1 MTDNPWQVVN
11 VGLVPYPEAWR
22 LQHRLLAARIE
33 GLVPDTLVL
42 LEHPHVYTFGR
53 RAVPEHLLLTPAQL
67 AERGVETVWVDRGG
81 DITYHG
87 PGQRVAYAM
96 LDLSRRRQDVRA
108 FVGALEDW
116 LIDALADVGV
126 RGTRRAER
134 VEIGRAH
141 V

>member
-11 VGLVPYPEAWR
+11 LGLTPYTEAWR

-33 GLVPDTLVL
+33 GMVPDTLVL

-87 PGQRVAYAM
+87 PGQITGY
-96 LDLSRRRQDVRA
+96 LICDLRERGLELWCERLVTEPGLEARA
-108 FVGALEDW
+108 
-116 LIDALADVGV
+116 
-126 RGTRRAER
+126 
-134 VEIGRAH
+134 
-141 V
+141 